1 MRSITVFYSKCIFAI
16 AEIISMTKAMTKIL
30 PAYKMVTISGV
41 TISFIVVTPDLTSL
55 TAIHVF
61 AIIATIIFKF

>member
-1 MRSITVFYSKCIFAI
+1 
-16 AEIISMTKAMTKIL
+16 MTKIL
-30 PAYKMVTISGV
+30 PAYKMVTISRV